1 MKRLE
6 TSNILPICEEKDL
19 QQCKQRNG
27 SSPVCRSKWCFKPI
41 GTLKA
46 VSHSGQTLFL
56 GLPMEK
62 NIYDQFKL
70 LLFLTPFFC
79 NSKSVWSW
87 VFLVVIIGNLISTV
101 PLIKEIFLYKKHSFL
116 VSSYILRISQNL
128 TKSSS

>member
-1 MKRLE
+1 MTKKFLITNKEVSLTKTVKIKKKNLYENNTRLE

-62 NIYDQFKL
+62 KIYDQFML
-70 LLFLTPFFC
+70 LLFVTPFF
-79 NSKSVWSW
+79 S
-87 VFLVVIIGNLISTV
+87 I
-101 PLIKEIFLYKKHSFL
+101 
-116 VSSYILRISQNL
+116 
-128 TKSSS
+128 

>member
-62 NIYDQFKL
+62 NILYDQFIL
-70 LLFLTPFFC
+70 LLFVTPLKLFF
-79 NSKSVWSW
+79 
-87 VFLVVIIGNLISTV
+87 LDIIIGIIGNSISDQ
-101 PLIKEIFLYKKHSFL
+101 
-116 VSSYILRISQNL
+116 RNISL
-128 TKSSS
+128 

>member
-62 NIYDQFKL
+62 NINDQFKL

-79 NSKSVWSW
+79 NSKSV
-87 VFLVVIIGNLISTV
+87 
-101 PLIKEIFLYKKHSFL
+101 
-116 VSSYILRISQNL
+116 
-128 TKSSS
+128 

>member
-62 NIYDQFKL
+62 KYI
-70 LLFLTPFFC
+70 
-79 NSKSVWSW
+79 VWSIYATIICNTFEV
-87 VFLVVIIGNLISTV
+87 VFLDVIIGIIGNSISDQ
-101 PLIKEIFLYKKHSFL
+101 
-116 VSSYILRISQNL
+116 RNISL
-128 TKSSS
+128 